1 MAATATV
8 PSIELFGRN
17 STDDR
22 AVAAPRHADTPTT
35 CCRSMLPQQR
45 STYAAAD
52 RDSEIGT
59 SRLKIKLSLIFN
71 PWW

>member
-22 AVAAPRHADTPTT
+22 AVAAPRHADTPVM
-35 CCRSMLPQQR
+35 CCRSN
-45 STYAAAD
+45 AA
-52 RDSEIGT
+52 
-59 SRLKIKLSLIFN
+59 
-71 PWW
+71 P